1 MNQHSGKMGKVPT
14 MRILEKLEVWDL
26 KVNQKVL
33 FHASFVV
40 FTTCEGKIGLIF
52 LLYLTACVFLIKGR
66 KILDLNTKAEM
77 KQFVLFFEP

>member
-33 FHASFVV
+33 FHAAFVF

-52 LLYLTACVFLIKGR
+52 LLYLTACVFFKKKGR

-77 KQFVLFFEP
+77 KQFVLFF